1 MSENTKTK
9 IEAFNPGW
17 RLNAAWGSIAIVNL
31 ACALDATTVSVALP
45 VMSAAI
51 HSTSIESLWIG
62 TTFLLASCVWQPV
75 FIAGSNDFGR
85 RPMLIFALVLFTLGA
100 ILGGV
105 SKKSTVM
112 LVGRVIQGS
121 GVGSILALSQA
132 LVTDLIPLRHRGN
145 YFAMMSVVWA
155 LETITGKPLF

>member
-1 MSENTKTK
+1 
-9 IEAFNPGW
+9 
-17 RLNAAWGSIAIVNL
+17 
-31 ACALDATTVSVALP
+31 
-45 VMSAAI
+45 
-51 HSTSIESLWIG
+51 
-62 TTFLLASCVWQPV
+62 
-75 FIAGSNDFGR
+75 
-85 RPMLIFALVLFTLGA
+85 MLIFALVLFTLGA